1 MAYNNAINNKI
12 GITSPNGYTF
22 PLADATAA
30 YQCMQSNA
38 AGSAS
43 WSPVV
48 ITPWIS
54 FTTTITATTTNPTLG
69 THSTY
74 SFYMQIGKTLFIS
87 YVLSMTSAGTTAGN
101 GNYLFNL
108 PPGFVLSTLYTFPS
122 TSSNVGSV
130 LGSAHCDRSGVA
142 NGNGCCQ
149 AYDTTHYNICVAS
162 QGQQNTY
169 PISSNYFN
177 TTPGSTQTYSAN
189 LIIPLA

>member
-54 FTTTITATTTNPTLG
+54 FTTTITATITSPTLG
-69 THSTY
+69 TNTAY
-74 SFYMQIGKTLFIS
+74 SFYAQVGKILFVSYQIT
-87 YVLSMTSAGTTAGN
+87 MTSAGTTGGN

-108 PPGFVLSTLYTFPS
+108 PPGFVFSTLYTFPN
-122 TSSNVGSV
+122 TSSNVGSA
-130 LGSAHCDRSGVA
+130 LGSAFCHRTGTA
-142 NGNGCCQ
+142 NGNGYCA
-149 AYDTTHYNICVAS
+149 AYDITHYNICVAS
-162 QGQQNTY
+162 TGQQNAY
-169 PISSNYFN
+169 PISYTYFN
-177 TTPGSTQTYSAN
+177 TTPAFDQSYSAN